1 MNAKQTENP
10 SIFKLLLKILQGAL
24 IGLGAVLPGISGGV

>member
-10 SIFKLLLKILQGAL
+10 SIFKLLLKILRVLSSAL
-24 IGLGAVLPGISGGV
+24 AQCFPVFPEAF